1 MAEVYSV
8 ETKENYG
15 DEEPRR
21 VIIDLSPTLLALIF
35 FVLTVVFFGKQL
47 ISTALFLMLSF
58 TFMCTMRPIVG
69 WFMKK
74 KASKGWAIFL
84 SYFSLLIFILI
95 ILAIIIVPFINQI
108 GGLINTLPD
117 WIAKLLDVL
126 NGVNIGGFTVDVD
139 SVEKTIADSLKSLTT
154 SDSVKNVTSAVGG
167 MFNSLTTFFSATV
180 LSIYLVAE
188 HDSLADVLFMRIR
201 SKEKMER
208 VKKLIEEVESKL
220 GSWVLGQGTVSL
232 IATLFSALILSLFK
246 VPFAIPLAVFVGI
259 MDAIPSIGATLAGLV
274 VGIVSLI
281 TVGPLNAVIILVFM
295 VLYQQVENNLII
307 PKVMGNVVGVKPFYI
322 MVGVIIL
329 LILAGPLG
337 AVIAVPLIV
346 LIKILYEFYID
357 LQKLKAKG
365 IVN

>member
-1 MAEVYSV
+1 MAKVYSV
-8 ETKENYG
+8 DTKESYG
-15 DEEPRR
+15 GGEPRR
-21 VIIDLSPTLLALIF
+21 VLIDLSPTLLALIF
-35 FVLTVVFFGKQL
+35 FVLAVVFFGKQL
-47 ISTALFLMLSF
+47 VSIVLFLMLSF
-58 TFMCTMRPIVG
+58 VFMCTMRPIVG
-69 WFMKK
+69 WFMKQK
-74 KASKGWAIFL
+74 VTKGWAIFL
-84 SYFSLLIFILI
+84 SYFSLLVFIVI
-95 ILAIIIVPFINQI
+95 ILSIIIVPFINQV

-117 WIAKLLDVL
+117 WIAKLLDFL
-126 NGVNIGGFTVDVD
+126 NGVNIGGVTIDVH
-139 SVEKTIADSLKSLTT
+139 SVEKTISDSLKSLTT

-167 MFNSLTTFFSATV
+167 VFNSFTTFLSATV

-201 SKEKMER
+201 SKEKTER
-208 VKKLIEEVESKL
+208 VKKLIEEVEDKL

-232 IATLFSALILSLFK
+232 IATLFSAIILSLFK

-259 MDAIPSIGATLAGLV
+259 MDAIPSIGATLAGLA

-281 TVGPLNAVIILVFM
+281 TVGPINAIIILVLM

-322 MVGVIIL
+322 MIGVIIL

-337 AVIAVPLIV
+337 AVIAVPFIV

-357 LQKLKAKG
+357 LQKLEAKG